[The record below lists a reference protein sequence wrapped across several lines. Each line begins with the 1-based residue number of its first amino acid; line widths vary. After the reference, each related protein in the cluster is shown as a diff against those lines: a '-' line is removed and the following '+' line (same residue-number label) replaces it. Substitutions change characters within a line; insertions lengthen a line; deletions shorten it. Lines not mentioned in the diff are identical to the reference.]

1 MKANVESKNSN
12 QTSTM
17 KKIITNHYTERIIR
31 TSSTSM
37 PKIKKTTHTN
47 IELYFLRF
55 AEDTFKYLKDKFLN

>member
-17 KKIITNHYTERIIR
+17 KKIITERIIR

-37 PKIKKTTHTN
+37 PKIKKSTQTN
-47 IELYFLRF
+47 IELH
-55 AEDTFKYLKDKFLN
+55 